1 MPSLRHLSINQGP
14 SGVNIQHLAAVPLP
28 SVTSMSVDMDL
39 CHAQH
44 LQSYT
49 QLRGLSVTYSSFDLK
64 GVRALRQL
72 TGLTRLD
79 LCTQAHID
87 RPLYS
92 AAEQSEL
99 GSVLAALT
107 GLCELEIDH
116 APPGPIAQA
125 LSQLTGLRLLT
136 LHSQGEVAT
145 PDCLTLPSVLSLFLY
160 RWWSGNNITA
170 KHLLCIN
177 APQLRHVSV
186 QFDVVPSDLQHMR
199 TLCRGVLKACPQ
211 LHFDLETSW
220 SKEDTTALMTVLGQ
234 EWQPS
239 VEALTCDPFSPE
251 PIRSSSME
259 SARHGGS
266 SWVNEWQLELKH
278 ATCSRQCLS
287 MLPAGL
293 ATLRLKWVAVA
304 H

>member
-1 MPSLRHLSINQGP
+1 MPSLQHLSINEGP

-64 GVRALRQL
+64 GVSALRQL

-145 PDCLTLPSVLSLFLY
+145 PDCLALPSVLSLFLY

-170 KHLLCIN
+170 KHLLCID
-177 APQLRHVSV
+177 APQLCHVSV
-186 QFDVVPSDLQHMR
+186 RFDLVPSDLQHMR
-199 TLCRGVLKACPQ
+199 ALCRGLLRACSE
-211 LHFDLETSW
+211 LRFDLFLGGSR
-220 SKEDTTALMTVLGQ
+220 SKEDTTALITVLGQ
-234 EWQPS
+234 DWQPS
-239 VEALTCDPFSPE
+239 AEALTCCPFPE
-251 PIRSSSME
+251 PEKLIRHVFEEDTS
-259 SARHGGS
+259 GS
-266 SWVNEWQLELKH
+266 WSNEWKLELKCD
-278 ATCSRQCLS
+278 TCSRQCLS
-287 MLPAGL
+287 LLPAGL
-293 ATLRLKWVAVA
+293 GSLTFQ
-304 H
+304 